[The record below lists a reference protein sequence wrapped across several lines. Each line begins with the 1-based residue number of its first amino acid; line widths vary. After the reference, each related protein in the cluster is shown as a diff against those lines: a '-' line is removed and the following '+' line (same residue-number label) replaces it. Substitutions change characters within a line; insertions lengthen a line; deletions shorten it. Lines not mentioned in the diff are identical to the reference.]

1 MSRPK
6 LYRNYPGCAAKRRRK
21 GKKLLS
27 YNRIRLNALKHLTI
41 LYRERYPE
49 AYKGCARN
57 YPLLIQYRLAKYL
70 HRNKLLT

>member
-6 LYRNYPGCAAKRRRK
+6 LYRNYPGFAKKMRRK
-21 GKKLLS
+21 GKKRLS
-27 YNRIRLNALKHLTI
+27 KNRIELGMLKHLTI

-49 AYKGCARN
+49 AYKECASG
-57 YPLLIQYRLAKYL
+57 YPLLIQYRLAKSF

>member
-6 LYRNYPGCAAKRRRK
+6 LYRNYPGFAAKMRK
-21 GKKLLS
+21 EGKKRLTR
-27 YNRIRLNALKHLTI
+27 NRVRLGMLKHLTI

-49 AYKGCARN
+49 AYKECARN
-57 YPLLIQYRLAKYL
+57 YPLLIQYRLAKCL